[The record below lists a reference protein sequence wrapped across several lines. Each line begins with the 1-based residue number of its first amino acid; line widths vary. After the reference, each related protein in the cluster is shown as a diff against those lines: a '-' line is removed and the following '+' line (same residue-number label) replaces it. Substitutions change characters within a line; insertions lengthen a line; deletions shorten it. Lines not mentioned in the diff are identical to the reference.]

1 MIWLEIFGYCGTAL
15 VLLSMMMTSVV
26 KLRILNSAG
35 SLISM
40 TYAYLCNTWP
50 VVLLNL
56 GLLLIN
62 VYQLI
67 RLRRVRVAFHYQTVS
82 PEDRSLLHFF
92 DVFEKDIQVFF
103 PQFTKQTDPNAVVYV
118 VYREAEPAG
127 VLLGI
132 RQGDCLQISLDY
144 TTPQYRD
151 CSVAAYLF
159 DSLKSEGYST
169 VTAAADTKAHAGYLR
184 KMGFAQQNGIFTKQ
198 L

>member
-1 MIWLEIFGYCGTAL
+1 MVWLEIFGYCGTAL

-26 KLRILNSAG
+26 KLRIFNAAG

-40 TYAYLCNTWP
+40 IYAYLCNTWP

-56 GLLLIN
+56 GLLVIQI
-62 VYQLI
+62 VQLI
-67 RLRRVRVAFHYQTVS
+67 RLRRVKVAFHYQMVS
-82 PEDRSLLHFF
+82 PQDRSLAHFF
-92 DVFEKDIQVFF
+92 DVFEKDIKLFF
-103 PQFTKQTDPNAVVYV
+103 PKFSKQTDPDSLVYV

-127 VLLGI
+127 VLMGI
-132 RQGDCLQISLDY
+132 KREDHLTVELDY

-159 DSLKSEGYST
+159 SQLKEDGFRT
-169 VTAAADTKAHAGYLR
+169 VSATGDTKAHAGYLR
-184 KMGFAQQNGIFTKQ
+184 KMGFAEEKGEFVKQ

>member
-92 DVFEKDIQVFF
+92 DV
-103 PQFTKQTDPNAVVYV
+103 PH
-118 VYREAEPAG
+118 
-127 VLLGI
+127 L
-132 RQGDCLQISLDY
+132 SLINMI
-144 TTPQYRD
+144 
-151 CSVAAYLF
+151 V
-159 DSLKSEGYST
+159 
-169 VTAAADTKAHAGYLR
+169 
-184 KMGFAQQNGIFTKQ
+184 
-198 L
+198 